1 MADLYEL
8 QRAMRA
14 MRQSALQR
22 GALAILDLGS
32 TKIGCLILRFDGLDP
47 SLASDQVGSLAG
59 QSSFQ
64 VVGSAIT
71 RSRGIEFGDIS
82 SMQEAERAIRT
93 VLQSAQKMANLRVDH
108 LIACFS
114 GGGPRSYGL
123 NGVVKIENQIV
134 RDEDIARVLSSCDLP
149 DIGDGREIL
158 HAQPVNFALDHR
170 SGLVDPRGQIGNNL
184 DVDLH
189 MLTVRAKTI
198 RDLAHC
204 VKRCDLEL
212 AGVASAAYVSGRSTL
227 VEDEQELGAVC
238 IDFGGGSTS
247 YSIFLKKHM
256 IFAGS
261 IMLGGNHVTR
271 DISLGLQVPMAVAE
285 KIKTKNGG
293 LIATGID
300 DRDLIEVGGETTG
313 DWEHDRR
320 TVTRSELIGIMRP
333 RIEEILEDV
342 RAQLEIAGFYELKS
356 QKFVLTGGT
365 SQTPGLD
372 TLASRILGQQV
383 RIGRPLRIHR
393 LPQAYSGSSCSALVG
408 LALFAAH
415 PQDEWWDFELPNSSY
430 SSRTVRK
437 AVRWLRENW

>member
-71 RSRGIEFGDIS
+71 RSRGIEFGEIS

-134 RDEDIARVLSSCDLP
+134 QDEDIARVLSSCDLP
-149 DIGDGREIL
+149 DMGDGREIL

-170 SGLVDPRGQIGNNL
+170 SGLIDPRGQIGNNL

-204 VKRCDLEL
+204 IKRCDLEL

-271 DISLGLQVPMAVAE
+271 DISLGLQVPMVVAE

-300 DRDLIEVGGETTG
+300 DRDLIEVGGETG

-356 QKFVLTGGT
+356 QKFVLSGGT

-383 RIGRPLRIHR
+383 RIGRPIRIHR

>member
-71 RSRGIEFGDIS
+71 RSRGIEFGEIS

-134 RDEDIARVLSSCDLP
+134 QDEDIARVLSSCDLP
-149 DIGDGREIL
+149 DMGDGREIL

-170 SGLVDPRGQIGNNL
+170 SGLIDPRGQIGNNL

-238 IDFGGGSTS
+238 IDLGGGSTS

-271 DISLGLQVPMAVAE
+271 DISLGLQVPMVVAE

-300 DRDLIEVGGETTG
+300 DRDLIEIGGETG

-356 QKFVLTGGT
+356 QKFVLSGGT

-383 RIGRPLRIHR
+383 RIGRPFRIHR

-415 PQDEWWDFELPNSSY
+415 PQDEWWDFELPNTSY

>member
-8 QRAMRA
+8 QQAMRA

-71 RSRGIEFGDIS
+71 RSRGIEFGEIS

-134 RDEDIARVLSSCDLP
+134 QDEDIARVLSSCDLP

-170 SGLVDPRGQIGNNL
+170 SGLIDPRGQIGNNL

-238 IDFGGGSTS
+238 IDLGGGSTS

-271 DISLGLQVPMAVAE
+271 DISLGLQVPMVVAE

-293 LIATGID
+293 VIATGID
-300 DRDLIEVGGETTG
+300 DRDLIEIGGETG

-342 RAQLEIAGFYELKS
+342 RTQLEIAGFYELKS

-383 RIGRPLRIHR
+383 RVGRPIRIHR

-415 PQDEWWDFELPNSSY
+415 PQDEWWDFELPNTSY

>member
-71 RSRGIEFGDIS
+71 RSRGIEFGEIS

-114 GGGPRSYGL
+114 GGGPRSYGV

-189 MLTVRAKTI
+189 ILTVRAKTI

>member
-71 RSRGIEFGDIS
+71 RSRGIEFGEIS

-134 RDEDIARVLSSCDLP
+134 QDEDIARVLSSCNLP

-170 SGLVDPRGQIGNNL
+170 SGLIDPRGQIGNNL

-238 IDFGGGSTS
+238 IDLGGGSTS

-271 DISLGLQVPMAVAE
+271 DISLGLQVPMVVAE

-300 DRDLIEVGGETTG
+300 DRDLIEIGSETG

-356 QKFVLTGGT
+356 QKFVLSGGT

-383 RIGRPLRIHR
+383 RIGRPIRIHR

-415 PQDEWWDFELPNSSY
+415 PQDEWWDFELPNTSY

>member
-71 RSRGIEFGDIS
+71 RSRGIEFGEIS

-271 DISLGLQVPMAVAE
+271 DISLGLQVPTAVAE
-285 KIKTKNGG
+285 KIKTRNGG

-300 DRDLIEVGGETTG
+300 DRDLIEVGGETG

-415 PQDEWWDFELPNSSY
+415 PQDEWWDFELPAPSTAGRSL
-430 SSRTVRK
+430 RR
-437 AVRWLRENW
+437 AVRWFRDNW